1 MTVRHYSYIFS
12 LQFTPH
18 YLLHNTCLEFELKK
32 ERGNGNKRREKERG
46 GGLKGGEMEGENE
59 RTSKKE
65 EGKKT
70 FAMPIIFKELRT
82 GPWTGISK
90 MENAGI
96 HHAVGR

>member
-1 MTVRHYSYIFS
+1 
-12 LQFTPH
+12 
-18 YLLHNTCLEFELKK
+18 
-32 ERGNGNKRREKERG
+32 
-46 GGLKGGEMEGENE
+46 MEGENE

-70 FAMPIIFKELRT
+70 LAMPIIFKELRT

>member
-1 MTVRHYSYIFS
+1 
-12 LQFTPH
+12 
-18 YLLHNTCLEFELKK
+18 
-32 ERGNGNKRREKERG
+32 
-46 GGLKGGEMEGENE
+46 MEGENE

-82 GPWTGISK
+82 GPWIGISK